1 MNYTNLNKSEKWY
14 RDWAF
19 LPISLVVFCIDQLT
33 KYIVISNMFLGQSI
47 PEHGIFRFTHIY
59 NTGALFGLFPN
70 QTFILIIASFLGIG
84 FLLVF
89 YHLYRFPGIFLRI
102 SLGLQLGGAFGN
114 LVDRVRLGHVT
125 DFIDVGPWPIF
136 NLADSSIVVGLGV
149 IAYVILFKSEDT
161 AGSKITKID
170 SEPTKSK

>member
-1 MNYTNLNKSEKWY
+1 MDYTDLHNSERWY

-19 LPISLVVFCIDQLT
+19 LPISLVVFGIDQLS
-33 KYIVISNMFLGQSI
+33 KYIVVTNMFLGQSI
-47 PEHGIFRFTHIY
+47 PEYGIFRFTYTY

-102 SLGLQLGGAFGN
+102 SLGLELGGPFGN

-125 DFIDVGPWPIF
+125 DFIDVGPWPVF

-149 IAYVILFKSEDT
+149 IAYVILFKSEATDE
-161 AGSKITKID
+161 SEITKID
-170 SEPTKSK
+170 SESTKSK

>member
-59 NTGALFGLFPN
+59 NTGALFGLF
-70 QTFILIIASFLGIG
+70 
-84 FLLVF
+84 
-89 YHLYRFPGIFLRI
+89 
-102 SLGLQLGGAFGN
+102 
-114 LVDRVRLGHVT
+114 
-125 DFIDVGPWPIF
+125 
-136 NLADSSIVVGLGV
+136 
-149 IAYVILFKSEDT
+149 
-161 AGSKITKID
+161 
-170 SEPTKSK
+170 